1 MLNLLYI
8 EILKLKRSKLFMVS
22 LLGAMVVPVM
32 IFFMLTSM
40 RARNPQSIITF
51 ENYFRQTDMFIL
63 LMIGTLLFGLLTTYV
78 FNREYQEETLKNL
91 LTIPVGRKS
100 LIISKL
106 LVVLMVIL
114 ALMLFSFL
122 LTLILGL
129 IGHFEELSVELLIR
143 WGQLYLYSGLLLF
156 LLTPSVILIT
166 LLFKNYIAA
175 IGFTIAVSVV
185 SIIVAQSEYVLIYPW
200 TVPGVIALPDLF
212 VENEKFTMIHSWVS
226 LGLTFILP
234 LTASIIYF
242 EKTDIN

>member
-1 MLNLLYI
+1 LLNLLFI
-8 EILKLKRSKLFMVS
+8 EIVKLKRSKLFMVS
-22 LLGAMVVPVM
+22 LLGAMVVPIM
-32 IFFMLTSM
+32 MFFMLTGM
-40 RARNPQSIITF
+40 RARNPENIITF
-51 ENYFRQTDMFIL
+51 ENYFKQTDIFIL
-63 LMIGTLLFGLLTTYV
+63 LMIGTLLFGLLATYV

-106 LVVLMVIL
+106 LVVLIVIL
-114 ALMLFSFL
+114 TWMLVSFL

-129 IGHFEELSVELLIR
+129 LGRFEQLSVEILGKWL
-143 WGQLYLYSGLLLF
+143 QLYLYSGLLMF

-200 TVPGVIALPDLF
+200 TVPGIIAIPDLF
-212 VENEKFTMIHSWVS
+212 VETEKFTMIHSWIS
-226 LGLTFILP
+226 LGLSFILP
-234 LTASIIYF
+234 LTAGTIYF